1 MIKAD
6 GFTFREPI
14 QLDLTRGE
22 AFPGI
27 FYLLSKIF
35 MKVKPWIKSPSKSW
49 TIIISYNHQQIT
61 ITALNLL
68 GSTGWAS
75 PGLGVVKTRPA
86 K

>member
-27 FYLLSKIF
+27 FYLLSKLF
-35 MKVKPWIKSPSKSW
+35 MELKLFSLHILLNISSLVLQTLEQKSEQVLDYHH
-49 TIIISYNHQQIT
+49 III
-61 ITALNLL
+61 
-68 GSTGWAS
+68 
-75 PGLGVVKTRPA
+75 
-86 K
+86 